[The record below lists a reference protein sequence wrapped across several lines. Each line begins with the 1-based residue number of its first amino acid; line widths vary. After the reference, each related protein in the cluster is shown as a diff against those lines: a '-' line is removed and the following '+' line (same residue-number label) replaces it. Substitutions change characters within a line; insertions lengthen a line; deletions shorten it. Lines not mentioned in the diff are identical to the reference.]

1 MPPSRAHKLDRSVS
15 PDRDHVLGNPGAA
28 MTLVEYGSYTCPY
41 CHAVHDIIG
50 RLRDRFGDRMRYVF
64 RQLPT
69 AGRRADAERAA
80 RFAEYASETTGRF
93 WPIHDALMRH
103 LPTFEPHEIDEI
115 AARFG
120 VPAPDANEDAW
131 RRAAARVEADHR
143 SAERSGAL
151 VTPTFFINGRRYE
164 GAWDESSLAEAML
177 GSLGH
182 RLQAA
187 SLDFVRWGPSTG
199 VLLVLASVIAVAL
212 TNSRFGPA
220 FTAIW
225 RVPVELRLGDHA
237 LRYPLIDWINDG
249 LLSIFFLVVGL
260 EVKRELSVGRLASR
274 QTAMLPI
281 AAAFGGMIAPAI
293 IYLLIIPPG
302 PLTAGWGMTMTT
314 DTAFAV
320 AVMVLLGDRVPVD
333 LRIFLTAAV
342 IMDDL
347 VAIVIIA
354 LFYSGAVHLWY
365 LGASALLV
373 GLLVLLNRS
382 NIYRPLPYVG
392 LGLVLWVF
400 LEDAGL
406 HATLAGVILAI
417 VTPARPPANL
427 EGLMNQAQLVIEAE
441 TSDAA
446 EGTMRHGPSAPAM
459 RALDAIHDRIE
470 SPTDRMLRTVEPW
483 SSYLVLPIFALA
495 NAGVAWSTEIVVG
508 HERMV
513 LAIVLGL
520 VLGKPIGILLGSIA
534 AVRLRIARKPSAYT
548 WPQLGGAGVLAGIGF
563 TMSLF
568 IASQAFPVAADF
580 NAAKIA
586 IFMASL
592 IAGTAGVLI
601 LWRAAPREATDET
614 AAAA

>member
-1 MPPSRAHKLDRSVS
+1 MPPTRSHKLDRPVEIG
-15 PDRDHVLGNPGAA
+15 RDHVLGNPDAVT
-28 MTLVEYGSYTCPY
+28 TLVEYGSYTCPH
-41 CHAVHDIIG
+41 CHAVHQIVA
-50 RLRDRFGDRMRYVF
+50 RLRERFGDRMRYVF

-69 AGRRADAERAA
+69 AGRREDAERAA
-80 RFAEYASETTGRF
+80 QFAEYAGEATGRF
-93 WPIHDALMRH
+93 WPVHDALMRH
-103 LPTFEPHEIDEI
+103 VPTFEPHELEEI

-120 VPAPDANEDAW
+120 VSDPETNEAAW
-131 RRAAARVEADHR
+131 QRAAARVEADHR
-143 SAERSGAL
+143 SAERSGAV

-164 GAWDESSLAEAML
+164 GAWDESELAEAML

-199 VLLVLASVIAVAL
+199 VLLVLASVIAVVL
-212 TNSRFGPA
+212 TNSGLGSA

-225 RVPVELRLGDHA
+225 RVPLELRLGDYA
-237 LRYPLIDWINDG
+237 LEHPLIDWINDG

-260 EVKRELSVGRLASR
+260 EVKRELTVGRLATR
-274 QTAMLPI
+274 QTALLPI
-281 AAAFGGMIAPAI
+281 AAAFGGMVVPAI
-293 IYLLIIPPG
+293 TYLLIIPAG
-302 PLTAGWGMTMTT
+302 PLTAGWGLTMTT

-320 AVMVLLGDRVPVD
+320 ALMVLLGDRVPVD
-333 LRIFLTAAV
+333 LRVFLTAAV

-347 VAIVIIA
+347 VAIIVIA
-354 LFYSGAVHLWY
+354 LFYSGAMDLWY
-365 LGASALLV
+365 LGASAVLV

-382 NIYRPLPYVG
+382 NIYRPLPYVVI
-392 LGLVLWVF
+392 GLVLWVC

-417 VTPARPPANL
+417 ATPARPPANL
-427 EGLMNQAQLVIEAE
+427 EALMTQAQLVIEAE

-446 EGTMRHGPSAPAM
+446 AGTMRHSPSAPAL

-470 SPTDRMLRTVEPW
+470 SPTDRLLRTVEPW

-495 NAGVAWSTEIVVG
+495 NAGVAWSTQIVLG

-520 VLGKPIGILLGSIA
+520 VLGKPVGIVLGSMA

-548 WPQLGGAGVLAGIGF
+548 WSQLSGAGVLAGIGF

-580 NAAKIA
+580 DAAKIA
-586 IFMASL
+586 IFVASL
-592 IAGTAGVLI
+592 IAGSAGVLI
-601 LWRAAPREATDET
+601 LWLAAPREAIDET
-614 AAAA
+614 DAAG